1 MIMSRLPIK
10 GKQDWFKDTFSGA
23 IDCANRSEYETY
35 MMSVEAQR
43 KKEMEIKALQSD
55 VSALKSDMSD
65 IKSLLLTLVQKQNH
79 DD

>member
-1 MIMSRLPIK
+1 MSRLPIE
-10 GKQDWFKDTFSGA
+10 GKQDWFKDTSSGA
-23 IDCANRSEYETY
+23 IDCANRSEYQTY
-35 MMSVEAQR
+35 IMSVVAQR
-43 KKEMEIKALQSD
+43 KKEMEIRALQSD